1 MSCCRLWQQSTR
13 HTNRTSSAPA
23 HIIVLSFV
31 RKRYLPLDTYTL
43 LALLRLSQISHK
55 TNNSGILAPPFF
67 IYTCARMCRV
77 TFVDV
82 GDLQPEAVFR
92 YFYPRTK
99 VQVRSRSSYEKGYW
113 YIVLIFLFYIMY
125 GVSAM

>member
-1 MSCCRLWQQSTR
+1 MHITCRR
-13 HTNRTSSAPA
+13 GVSAP
-23 HIIVLSFV
+23 I
-31 RKRYLPLDTYTL
+31 L
-43 LALLRLSQISHK
+43 LV
-55 TNNSGILAPPFF
+55 
-67 IYTCARMCRV
+67 YTCARMCRV